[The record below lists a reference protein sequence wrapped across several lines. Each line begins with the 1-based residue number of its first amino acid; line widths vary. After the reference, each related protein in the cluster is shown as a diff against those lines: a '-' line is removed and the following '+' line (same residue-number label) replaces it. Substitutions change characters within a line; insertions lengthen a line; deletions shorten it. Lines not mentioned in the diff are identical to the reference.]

1 MGFKFWYVSIFGIG
15 IWLKYKVVLIWIFK
29 ESLSFI
35 WNNISFYSFKIVLNS
50 YSLNNLI
57 FIVSGRNVKYI
68 MKWLYVIY
76 VLEMFYYF
84 YGINVILL

>member
-1 MGFKFWYVSIFGIG
+1 MGFKFWYVSMFGIG

-35 WNNISFYSFKIVLNS
+35 WNNISS

-76 VLEMFYYF
+76 VLEMFYNF